1 MATLY
6 VTEQGVQVHKQGQR
20 LLVKRGAEVL
30 QDIPIIKID
39 RVVLVGKGVSITTP
53 TVFDLTRR
61 NIDVLFLN
69 NRGSYV
75 SRIVGREHRHSKLR
89 QAQAIAAA
97 DPIPAFAFAQA
108 SVDGKVRNQRVLVQR
123 HAEGAAWASGAL
135 ATMDE
140 MRGGLAQA
148 RTLDDLRGREGLA
161 AKAYFSIF
169 RKLLTPPGDGR
180 DWGFERRE
188 YYPPPDPINALLS
201 FGYTFL
207 LQDFITACQ
216 VAGLDPDLGF
226 FHTIDY
232 NKPSMALDLLEP
244 FRPIIVDSIVLMAAN
259 RRMFGLKDF
268 EIGQPRQPE
277 PEQPSEEVGLLP
289 VGSQPPPE
297 AANPVRPIFLKE
309 NARKRFISLYEG
321 RVNEVIFYPPLGEQ
335 TTYRRIFEL
344 QAYMMAKTILGE
356 VDCYLPFTVR

>member
-6 VTEQGVQVHKQGQR
+6 ITEQGVQVHKQGQR

-30 QDIPIIKID
+30 QDIPIIKVD

-61 NIDVLFLN
+61 NIDVLYLN
-69 NRGSYV
+69 SRGSYV

-89 QAQAIAAA
+89 QAQAIAVT
-97 DPIPAFAFAQA
+97 DLRQAFASARA
-108 SVDGKVRNQRVLVQR
+108 TVDGKVRNQRVLVQR
-123 HAEGAAWASGAL
+123 HAEGAPWAVGAL

-140 MRGGLAQA
+140 MRGSLEQA

-161 AKAYFSIF
+161 AKAYFSIY
-169 RKLLTPPGDGR
+169 RKLLSPPGDGHS
-180 DWGFERRE
+180 WGFERRE

-201 FGYTFL
+201 FGYTML

-216 VAGLDPDLGF
+216 ISGLDPDLGF
-226 FHTIDY
+226 FHTTDY

-244 FRPIIVDSIVLMAAN
+244 FRPIIVDSIVLTAVN
-259 RRMFGLKDF
+259 RKLFSLKDF
-268 EIGQPRQPE
+268 EIGQSRQAEPNQLPE
-277 PEQPSEEVGLLP
+277 DARLHPAGDSPPIAP
-289 VGSQPPPE
+289 VHPNRS
-297 AANPVRPIFLKE
+297 IFLKE
-309 NARKRFISLYEG
+309 TARKRFFALYET

-335 TTYRRIFEL
+335 TTYKRIFEL
-344 QAYMMAKTILGE
+344 QAYSMAKTILGE
-356 VDCYLPFTVR
+356 VDAYAPFTVR